1 MLLFALVLATVQT
14 DTSALGPPPRL
25 SLQTVV
31 ARTLAYSP
39 AIASAQGTVR
49 DASAARRVALGTY
62 LPSLSLTS
70 SAGWT
75 DPSSPAS
82 LSSTSP
88 RNTYGAGV
96 ATSLDLFTGGRRGA
110 LRSAADADARAADA
124 GFVFERYA
132 TILVAK
138 QGYFAVVRARQLVG
152 VAEEFVAAAELGL
165 TYATDRAA
173 TGTAT
178 RSDVLR
184 ARLALAASRRQW
196 LAAED
201 TLAMAGAE
209 LGRLVG
215 ADGPVDVEPL
225 ASLDPTPLALSD
237 SALRVLAPVVA
248 PVVVAADAQAVAGA
262 ALVRSSRSQYLP
274 TIAAGAGYNWANAAT
289 TSVSGAGGTT
299 RAGWVFAITTSF
311 PLFNGFVREASVTHA
326 EAVADVARVTSADTR
341 RFIRAEAQRLLG
353 NLHVAEQDIGL
364 TSESVRLAREDLRV
378 IQSRYR
384 AGIATILDVLTSQ
397 TSLVQSELDFVSAQF
412 TYQVT
417 RASLEALLGRD
428 L

>member
-1 MLLFALVLATVQT
+1 MMWIVRVAL
-14 DTSALGPPPRL
+14 R
-25 SLQTVV
+25 
-31 ARTLAYSP
+31 RP
-39 AIASAQGTVR
+39 AIASAHGAVR
-49 DASAARRVALGTY
+49 DASAARRVALGAY
-62 LPSLSLTS
+62 LPSLSLSS
-70 SAGWT
+70 SAGWN
-75 DPSSPAS
+75 DPSSAAS
-82 LSSTSP
+82 LSSP
-88 RNTYGAGV
+88 IARNTYGAGV
-96 ATSLDLFTGGRRGA
+96 AASLDLFTGGRRGA
-110 LRSAADADARAADA
+110 QRSAAGAAARAADA
-124 GFVFERYA
+124 GWVFEHYA
-132 TILVAK
+132 TILTAK
-138 QGYFAVVRARQLVG
+138 QAYFAVIRARELVE
-152 VAEEFVAAAELGL
+152 VAQEFVAAAELGL
-165 TYATDRAA
+165 AYATDRAA

-184 ARLALAASRRQW
+184 ARLAVAAARRQW

-201 TLAMAGAE
+201 TLAMAGAG

-237 SALRVLAPVVA
+237 STLRALAPAVA
-248 PVVVAADAQAVAGA
+248 PLVVTADAQAVAGA
-262 ALVRSSRSQYLP
+262 ALVRSSRSQYVP
-274 TIAAGAGYNWANAAT
+274 TISAGAGYSWANTVSTSAA
-289 TSVSGAGGTT
+289 T

-326 EAVADVARVTSADTR
+326 EAVADFARAASADTR
-341 RFIRAEAQRLLG
+341 RFVRADVQRLLG
-353 NLHVAEQDIGL
+353 TLHVAEQDIGL

-384 AGIATILDVLTSQ
+384 AGIATILDVLASQ
-397 TSLVQSELDFVSAQF
+397 TALVQSELDFVSAQF